1 MVGEV
6 WVVSGYHQESSTTTT
21 TVTVT
26 TRLLM
31 VSPNPGF
38 FVKNFTGDIWDTKQI
53 LVELYRRRH

>member
-1 MVGEV
+1 M
-6 WVVSGYHQESSTTTT
+6 SGYHQESSTTTT